1 MSVRHQFKSASTV
14 ADRRLAAVRGF
25 VAEHAAALTNASRLL
40 GGEPAARDCVT
51 LIADL
56 AETPHLSPSIR
67 RRLVGLRALLSLEH
81 VGDPDRTET
90 ARFAAIDPAD
100 PRIDALCLLA
110 DRLGDL
116 IDRISAPDIAGDS
129 CEAGDLAQPRA
140 SSARARPADTR
151 GARSQAR
158 RAG

>member
-56 AETPHLSPSIR
+56 AETPHLSRSIR

-90 ARFAAIDPAD
+90 ALIAEIDPAD
-100 PRIDALCLLA
+100 PRVDELCLLA
-110 DRLGDL
+110 DRLASL
-116 IDRISAPDIAGDS
+116 IDGIGAPDIADDS
-129 CEAGDLAQPRA
+129 CKAGDLALPRA
-140 SSARARPADTR
+140 PSARAYTAD
-151 GARSQAR
+151 AR
-158 RAG
+158 RGQMRVRSGR